1 MPNYKVID
9 ADKFDSDLT
18 MLADGIRAKLNNKTP
33 LRFPDEMAE
42 AIRTRGATFIPK
54 TITENGEYNAES
66 EGVDG
71 YSPITVNVREK
82 LEGFFDNSLTEL
94 YLPNIRTIKSNALN
108 GDTKITKVTAP
119 RVLWIESAA
128 FYKSNLVT
136 LDAPSLM
143 TIGLAAFADS
153 KFNCEG
159 KLPDK
164 IIRIDEN
171 AFSGAS
177 DMVLNSLPE
186 RLGYIGPAAF
196 RNATKVTLNSLP
208 EGLYYIGERAFYGC
222 TKVQVPEFPK
232 DILTIGSEAFE
243 RSPQT
248 ITFKGIPYT
257 DGISSTAFSRAKDY
271 IRTINV
277 PWSRN
282 WVWYAPW
289 GATNA
294 TINYDVFGDG
304 TSLVSTRWRFNERLP
319 YEARELFYDYSG
331 DGENDYWRIEMPFIA
346 NGVEYSGLGWDGGL
360 YYFDADL
367 EMHWV
372 TDLFYEEDEEG
383 NEIEYHGF
391 IDEADREI
399 VIDSSV
405 DWQDVITINEYFGD
419 SIPTFFFYEWFHKY
433 ATKL

>member
-18 MLADGIRAKLNNKTP
+18 MLADGIRAKLNGKTP

-66 EGVDG
+66 EGADG

-94 YLPNIRTIKSNALN
+94 NLPNIITIKSNALY
-108 GDTKITKVTAP
+108 GDTKVTKVTAP
-119 RVLWIESAA
+119 NVIIIGASA
-128 FYKSNLVT
+128 FYNSKLVT
-136 LDAPSLM
+136 LDAPKLKS
-143 TIGLAAFADS
+143 IGLAAFASS

-159 KLPDK
+159 KLPDS
-164 IIRIDEN
+164 IVTINDN
-171 AFSGAS
+171 AFMNAT

-186 RLGYIGPAAF
+186 KLE
-196 RNATKVTLNSLP
+196 T
-208 EGLYYIGERAFYGC
+208 IGERAFFGC

-277 PWSRN
+277 PWSQG
-282 WVWYAPW
+282 WVAYSPW
-289 GATNA
+289 GATKA

-319 YEARELFYDYSG
+319 DAARELFYDHYG
-331 DGENDYWRIEMPFIA
+331 DGENDYWNIEMPFIA
-346 NGVEYSGLGWDGGL
+346 NGVEYSGLGWDGAL
-360 YYFDADL
+360 YYFNEDG
-367 EMHWV
+367 EMNFV
-372 TDLFYEEDEEG
+372 TDWFYEEDEDG
-383 NEIEYHGF
+383 NEIEYLGF
-391 IDEADREI
+391 IDEGNREI

-405 DWQDVITINEYFGD
+405 DWQDVIAINEYSGE
-419 SIPTFFFYEWFHKY
+419 IVPTFYFHEWFHKY